1 MKITLHEVSK
11 AYGGRDIF
19 TNFSLDIESG
29 MHLCV
34 CGPNGMGKSTLL
46 RMVAGLEVPD
56 AGRVL
61 LPQGVRLGYVEQ
73 ELTPEALETTLLAYV
88 LDVVHDWNEFW
99 LDWEQ
104 AQNEGNEGR
113 IRQLMEKQAQLEAQ
127 VGYNPEQ
134 RARTVLSGLGFSE
147 EKWERKL
154 AELSGG
160 WRERA
165 KLARVLTAGA
175 DVLLLD
181 EPTNHLDID
190 AVEWLEDFLKS
201 FPGVLVFVAHD
212 RVFMDHMSTHVLYL
226 GGPKPVFR
234 KANYTQFL
242 RLQEEYELQ
251 RERER
256 KAVQEDL
263 QRKMAF
269 VDRFRYKATKA
280 RQAGSRLKQ
289 AKKLE
294 KELEGLRPE
303 PKRKELKF
311 TWPEAPHA
319 EKLIWHA
326 VGLDFRFPD
335 GKRMWPA
342 LDFSVYNGDRVA
354 FVGHNGCGKSTL
366 IKLLAERL
374 VPTGGTIQRS
384 NQARV
389 GYYAQHQMELLRE
402 DTTVLAHMRSV
413 SDPRTSE
420 EELMSVLGL
429 FMLGQHFFDR
439 QIGTLSGGEKCR
451 LVLATLF
458 LKRCNVLLLDEPTNH
473 LDLESREALASA
485 LDRFQGTLVMVA
497 HDRWLLNETG
507 CTVWALDEEG
517 LREFA
522 SFQDYDIAR
531 HAKTLAKDDERGGT
545 APEVPA
551 SPKTPKDTFAESLK
565 TNLSREEQR
574 RLRRE
579 QAEARNALHKKLKPL
594 KERYAKK
601 EAELERAMAEEQ
613 ETETALADPETYANK
628 ELSGKLLNRYQEL
641 KSLVER
647 LMYELETIEQEM
659 GALEAQARGED
670 A

>member
-1 MKITLHEVSK
+1 MKITLHEISK
-11 AYGGRDIF
+11 AFGGRDIF

-46 RMVAGLEVPD
+46 RLVAGLEVPD

-61 LPQGVRLGYVEQ
+61 IPSGVRLGYVEQ
-73 ELTPEALETTLLAYV
+73 ELDAKALETPLITYV

-99 LDWEQ
+99 LDWEEAQ
-104 AQNEGNEGR
+104 AKGDEAR
-113 IRQLMEKQAQLEAQ
+113 IKELMHKQAELEAS

-134 RARTVLSGLGFSE
+134 RAKTVLSGLGFSE
-147 EKWERKL
+147 RKWTRTL
-154 AELSGG
+154 GELSGG

-201 FPGVLVFVAHD
+201 FQGVLVFVAHD
-212 RVFMDHMSTHVLYL
+212 RVFMDHMSTHILYL
-226 GGPKPVFR
+226 GGQKPVFR
-234 KANYTQFL
+234 KATYTQFL
-242 RLQEEYELQ
+242 HLQEEYELQ

-294 KELEGLRPE
+294 KELDGLRPE
-303 PKRKELKF
+303 PKRKELRF
-311 TWPEAPHA
+311 SWPEAPHA
-319 EKLIWHA
+319 EKLIYHA
-326 VGLDFRFPD
+326 VDLEFHFPD
-335 GKRMWPA
+335 GKFMWPR
-342 LDFSVYNGDRVA
+342 LNFSIYNGQRVA

-366 IKLLAERL
+366 IKLMAERL
-374 VPTGGTIQRS
+374 APTHGVVQRS
-384 NQARV
+384 TSARV

-402 DTTVLAHMRSV
+402 DMTVLACMRSM
-413 SDPRTSE
+413 SDPHTTE

-429 FMLGQHFFDR
+429 FLLGQNFFDR
-439 QIGTLSGGEKCR
+439 QVSNLSGGEKCR
-451 LVLATLF
+451 LVLASLF

-473 LDLESREALASA
+473 LDLESREALANA
-485 LDRFQGTLVMVA
+485 LKRFEGTLIMVA
-497 HDRWLLNETG
+497 HDRWLLGETN
-507 CTVWALDEEG
+507 CEIWALDREG
-517 LREFA
+517 IHDYA
-522 SFQDYDIAR
+522 SFAAYDEAR
-531 HAKTLAKDDERGGT
+531 HSLPAQEASG
-545 APEVPA
+545 APKPVQPQQA
-551 SPKTPKDTFAESLK
+551 AQSQAQPKS
-565 TNLSREEQR
+565 LSREEQK

-594 KERYAKK
+594 KEKYAKL
-601 EAELERAMAEEQ
+601 EEELNRAMEEEQ
-613 ETETALADPETYANK
+613 ETEHKLADPETYADKNLSTTLLARYN
-628 ELSGKLLNRYQEL
+628 ELKLLCEKL
-641 KSLVER
+641 FLD
-647 LMYELETIEQEM
+647 LEEIEGQIRTIEE
-659 GALEAQARGED
+659 EAGKGET

>member
-1 MKITLHEVSK
+1 MKITLHEISK
-11 AYGGRDIF
+11 AFGGRDIF

-46 RMVAGLEVPD
+46 RLVAGLEVPD

-61 LPQGVRLGYVEQ
+61 IPSGVRLGYVEQ
-73 ELTPEALETTLLAYV
+73 ELDAKALETPLITYV

-99 LDWEQ
+99 LDWEEAQ
-104 AQNEGNEGR
+104 AKGDEAR
-113 IRQLMEKQAQLEAQ
+113 IKELMHKQAELEAS

-134 RARTVLSGLGFSE
+134 RAKTVLSGLGFSE
-147 EKWERKL
+147 RKWTRTL
-154 AELSGG
+154 GELSGG

-201 FPGVLVFVAHD
+201 FQGVLVFVAHD
-212 RVFMDHMSTHVLYL
+212 RVFMDHMSTHILYL
-226 GGPKPVFR
+226 GGQKPVFR
-234 KANYTQFL
+234 KATYTQFL
-242 RLQEEYELQ
+242 HLQEEYELQ

-294 KELEGLRPE
+294 KELDGLRPE
-303 PKRKELKF
+303 PKRKELRF
-311 TWPEAPHA
+311 SWPEAPHA
-319 EKLIWHA
+319 EKLIYHA
-326 VGLDFRFPD
+326 VDLEFHFPD
-335 GKRMWPA
+335 GKFMWPR
-342 LDFSVYNGDRVA
+342 LNFSIYNGQRVA

-366 IKLLAERL
+366 IKLMAERL
-374 VPTGGTIQRS
+374 APTHGVVQRS
-384 NQARV
+384 TSARV

-402 DTTVLAHMRSV
+402 DMTVLACMRSM
-413 SDPRTSE
+413 SDPHTTE

-429 FMLGQHFFDR
+429 FLLGQNFFDR
-439 QIGTLSGGEKCR
+439 QVSNLSGGEKCR
-451 LVLATLF
+451 LVLASLF

-473 LDLESREALASA
+473 LDLESREALANA
-485 LDRFQGTLVMVA
+485 LKRFEGTLIMVA
-497 HDRWLLNETG
+497 HDRWLLGETN
-507 CTVWALDEEG
+507 CEIWALDREG
-517 LREFA
+517 IHDYA
-522 SFQDYDIAR
+522 SFAAYDEAR
-531 HAKTLAKDDERGGT
+531 HSLPAKEASG
-545 APEVPA
+545 APKPVQPQQA
-551 SPKTPKDTFAESLK
+551 AQSQAQPKS
-565 TNLSREEQR
+565 LSREEQK

-594 KERYAKK
+594 KEKYAKL
-601 EAELERAMAEEQ
+601 EEELNRAMEEEQ
-613 ETETALADPETYANK
+613 ETEHKLADPETYADKNLSTTLLARYN
-628 ELSGKLLNRYQEL
+628 ELKLLCEKL
-641 KSLVER
+641 FLDLE
-647 LMYELETIEQEM
+647 ELEGQIRTIEE
-659 GALEAQARGED
+659 EAGKCETA
-670 A
+670 